1 MGGLATRE
9 PPGRKSRLHVV
20 LFSGGRG
27 SSVLSTQLISRPEVG
42 LTVVINGYD
51 DGLSTGEVRK
61 FLGDSLGP
69 SDFRKNASRLAR
81 GLGTCGTELLDLL
94 DLRLPADCTTVDATA
109 ALAAV
114 GGAPASAGPF
124 AGCVQALAVR
134 LDAASRNAVS
144 ARLGRFECE
153 RQETGKAFQYADCSV
168 GNLVLA
174 GCFLDNGRRFNE
186 AVAEYCALLG
196 LPAGL
201 IENVTEGQNAY
212 LVALDHRGQVIVS
225 EGDIV
230 DARRQNRIRDIF
242 LIDRPLSG
250 EEAAHLA
257 GQPADDVV
265 RALEARARALTV
277 NPRVVERLAEADLII
292 YAPGTQHSSLFP
304 SYLTPG
310 LSEAIASNLTAFKLL
325 ITNIRT
331 DAEITG
337 QSAVDII
344 DRALYYLEEKGRRD
358 IPTPALI
365 THYLI
370 NDPGGMEQ
378 DRLLPHI
385 PLGRLESLEDPRLVR
400 IGNYEDRLT
409 GRHDAARVLG
419 PFIESFL
426 TETHAL
432 KIAVWLYDSES
443 VNKLTQ
449 TLLEMVR
456 ARMQDLPFR
465 FTVFY
470 SGVRALNQALI
481 DRLPFRVVS
490 LPGDAGS
497 HLTRLL
503 EQDRF
508 DYVILFESSGMY
520 NGEDIVSLASHLTF
534 GRLDAVWGSRRLSA
548 RDIRLSFRLRYRNKM
563 ALGSLSWFGSHMLS
577 LGYLLLHGRHI
588 SDTLSGARAVRT
600 SYLPGDLDPTDKLAN
615 TRLLSLL
622 LRQRAT
628 VLEVPVQFLPLS
640 PERVRRTTVPDGL
653 RSLVLMVWWRLR
665 AVRAPR
671 VAAPTASAAEPS
683 GSPTTRPGAAAE
695 RARR

>member
-1 MGGLATRE
+1 MSGADGVGRLATWE

-27 SSVLSTQLISRPEVG
+27 SSVLSTQLIGRPEIR

-81 GLGTCGTELLDLL
+81 AARTCGSELLDLL
-94 DLRLPADCTTVDATA
+94 DLRLPAECTPEEAEAV
-109 ALAAV
+109 LAVV
-114 GGAPASAGPF
+114 GAAPAPAGSF
-124 AGCVQALAVR
+124 AGDVQAISAR
-134 LDAASRNAVS
+134 LDAASRDAVS
-144 ARLGRFECE
+144 ARLARFECE
-153 RQETGKAFQYADCSV
+153 RRTTGKPFQYADCCL
-168 GNLVLA
+168 GNLVFA

-186 AVAEYCALLG
+186 AVADYCALLG
-196 LPAGL
+196 LSPGL

-212 LVALDHRGQVIVS
+212 LVALDRRGQLIVS

-230 DARRQNRIRDIF
+230 DARRQSQIRDIF
-242 LIDRPLSG
+242 LIDRPLG
-250 EEAAHLA
+250 DEEATHLA
-257 GQPADDVV
+257 GQPTDAVIGE
-265 RALEARARALTV
+265 LQARASVVTV

-310 LSEAIASNLTAFKLL
+310 VSEAIASNLTAYKLF
-325 ITNIRT
+325 ITNLRT
-331 DAEITG
+331 DAEIGG

-344 DRALYYLEEKGRRD
+344 DRALYYLREKGRRD

-370 NDPGGMEQ
+370 NDPGGTEQ
-378 DRLLPHI
+378 DRLLPHV

-409 GRHDAARVLG
+409 GRHDASLVLG

-432 KIAVWLYDSES
+432 KVAVWLYDTES
-443 VNKLTQ
+443 ANKLAQ

-456 ARMQDLPFR
+456 AGVQDLPYA

-470 SGVRALNQALI
+470 SGSHAIAQALV
-481 DRLPFRVVS
+481 DRLPFRVVA
-490 LPGDAGS
+490 LPGHADS
-497 HLTRLL
+497 HLAQLL
-503 EQDRF
+503 ARERF

-520 NGEDIVSLASHLTF
+520 NGEDVVSLASHLAF

-548 RDIRLSFRLRYRNKM
+548 RDIRVSYRLRYRNNVV
-563 ALGSLSWFGSHMLS
+563 LGSLSWFGSQVLS
-577 LGYLLLHGRHI
+577 LGYLLLHGRYI

-600 SYLPGDLDPTDKLAN
+600 SYLPEQLDPADKLAN

-622 LRQRAT
+622 LRRKAT
-628 VLEVPVQFLPLS
+628 VLEMPVQFLALS
-640 PERVRRTTVPDGL
+640 PERVRRTRVADGL
-653 RSLVLMVWWRLR
+653 RSLVLMVWWRFR
-665 AVRAPR
+665 AVRAQQ
-671 VAAPTASAAEPS
+671 
-683 GSPTTRPGAAAE
+683 
-695 RARR
+695 